1 MDSTGTTNAVER
13 TRAERRHRI
22 ERVKKRRRT
31 RLLALLLLITG
42 LWTALYPSIA
52 QTVNEQTM
60 KTAVE
65 QAQEATADISDEK
78 TDAMREAAVAYNKR
92 LAAGDVSVGERYD
105 ETLNVGG
112 GLMGTIDIKGIGVSL
127 PIYHGTSDE
136 VLLKG
141 AGHVS
146 TSSLPVGGA
155 STHAAISGHAGL
167 TDKRMFSDL
176 GRMRKGETFTITV
189 LGETLTYRV
198 VSIRTVLPEETSVLN
213 IEEGRDLVSLITCTP
228 TGISTHRL
236 VITGERVPDT
246 QVEPS
251 DGEVEQSHPSSF
263 SIPTA
268 VIIGIVL
275 TLLLVCAYL
284 VLVLRERRRREDGS
298 DEPNESG
305 V

>member
-1 MDSTGTTNAVER
+1 MDGTGTTYEAR
-13 TRAERRHRI
+13 TRIERRRRI
-22 ERVKKRRRT
+22 ERVRKRRRI

-65 QAQEATADISDEK
+65 QAQEATSHISDER

-92 LAAGDVSVGERYD
+92 LAAGDVSVGEHYD

-112 GLMGTIDIKGIGVSL
+112 GLIGTIDIKGIGVSL

-146 TSSLPVGGA
+146 TSSVPVGGA
-155 STHAAISGHAGL
+155 DTHAAISGHSGL

-176 GRMRKGETFTITV
+176 GRVRKGETFTITV

-236 VITGERVPDT
+236 VITGERVPDA
-246 QVEPS
+246 EEKAS
-251 DGEVEQSHPSSF
+251 DGEVEQSRPSSF
-263 SIPTA
+263 SIPTP
-268 VIIGIVL
+268 VIIGIVI
-275 TLLLVCAYL
+275 TLLLII
-284 VLVLRERRRREDGS
+284 VLRERRKGED
-298 DEPNESG
+298 ER